1 MKNESMIMGMKITES
16 EKERLY
22 LDKNKIISNI
32 AMGIRYL
39 TIPPIMVS
47 TLLSYLF
54 LGKRELFNSATDFI
68 MSIFFLAVF
77 PILAYAVHFL
87 VPVFKA
93 KGRDLQ
99 RKMAFIF
106 TGIGYVLAT
115 GYGFLAGCTDG
126 LKILFLSY
134 LVSALI
140 LTVVNKVIKVK
151 ASGHSCGISGL
162 LIFCA
167 YFGGLYTIIFNMILY
182 MLTLWASV
190 RTKRHTKKEF
200 ILGSIIC
207 LVSFS
212 VVAPIISLF

>member
-68 MSIFFLAVF
+68 MSIFFLAAF

-126 LKILFLSY
+126 LKILF
-134 LVSALI
+134 VSLLI
-140 LTVVNKVIKVK
+140 IYSININKVIKVK